1 MPALDRRSIDLYQH
15 VRGIGDATIVDAML
29 DGLVQNNHRFTLT
42 GESMRKKT
50 ATKVKTNAAA
60 VNPGGA

>member
-1 MPALDRRSIDLYQH
+1 MYQH